1 MSSMP
6 PSLQAYEDSELRS
19 EAAFTTKTGAWM
31 QRSHLKMVDVG
42 FYEDLYMYT
51 YYLSLSIYI
60 YTFMYIKIYILVVL
74 VDNDR

>member
-51 YYLSLSIYI
+51 YYLSLYI